1 MCPPS
6 GGTRTVQGVP
16 PAAPSRVH
24 GYRSDARPLGRGGR
38 RRQRRGGGRQ
48 LKGPGARALEK
59 KRHGRETVVSL
70 SLEYRSGKSG
80 IDGQMWI
87 YRTPVTKSPGEA
99 STLPR
104 AAAAQVAGIVAVT
117 QHHAPAAFVTGKMV
131 RALGSSSCCSKER
144 PLLRPR
150 SCNRQTARPSSTYD
164 ARGSQHG
171 ARG

>member
-1 MCPPS
+1 
-6 GGTRTVQGVP
+6 
-16 PAAPSRVH
+16 
-24 GYRSDARPLGRGGR
+24 
-38 RRQRRGGGRQ
+38 
-48 LKGPGARALEK
+48 LEK

-117 QHHAPAAFVTGKMV
+117 QHHAPAAFVTGKMFV
-131 RALGSSSCCSKER
+131 LSGAPAAAQRND
-144 PLLRPR
+144 R
-150 SCNRQTARPSSTYD
+150 SCGRGAAIVTQRGHRPPTTLEVPNTALEVEEITR
-164 ARGSQHG
+164 RC
-171 ARG
+171 R